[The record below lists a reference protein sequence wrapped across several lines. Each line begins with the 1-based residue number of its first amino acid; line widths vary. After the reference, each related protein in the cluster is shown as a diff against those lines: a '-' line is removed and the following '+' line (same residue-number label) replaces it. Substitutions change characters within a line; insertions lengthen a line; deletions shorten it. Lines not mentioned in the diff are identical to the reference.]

1 MIDNMLLIILQL
13 VSVLFIFFGIRIVAH
28 YLIEEAEWYPT
39 KWLDYQPFNCEK
51 CLTTW
56 LLVGSYIAFWLLT
69 SCTLTLVVGLALT
82 VLNAIAMHVDEKSK
96 TISLKEY
103 IENDNISK

>member
-13 VSVLFIFFGIRIVAH
+13 LSVLFIFFGIRIAAH
-28 YLIEEAEWYPT
+28 YLIEEADGYPP

-51 CLTTW
+51 CLTSW
-56 LLVGSYIAFWLLT
+56 MLVGSYTAFWLLT

-82 VLNAIAMHVDEKSK
+82 ALNAIAMHVDEKSK
-96 TISLKEY
+96 TISLKDY
-103 IENDNISK
+103 IDDDFTK

>member
-13 VSVLFIFFGIRIVAH
+13 LSVLFIFFGIRIAAH
-28 YLIEEAEWYPT
+28 YLIEEADGYPP

-56 LLVGSYIAFWLLT
+56 LLAGSYTAFWLLT
-69 SCTLTLVVGLALT
+69 GCTLTLVVGLVIT
-82 VLNAIAMHVDEKSK
+82 VLNAIAMHVDEKNNTKSIYDDDFTK
-96 TISLKEY
+96 
-103 IENDNISK
+103 